1 MLDQSPV
8 YFIDHHM
15 VAWGDKG

>member
-8 YFIDHHM
+8 YFTDHNM